1 MRVEIQDKEA
11 LLAISPLALSA
22 YARSLG
28 WEECGV
34 YRKYGDI
41 YVAKNRPEI
50 MIPNIQEL
58 DDYATVVATLIRIF
72 AEVAG
77 ADEISLYHD
86 LITYDRDVIRV
97 RVSNEDSGSVSMRE
111 GIDLVQGARELLLAA
126 ACSLDE
132 PMPYYSA
139 AAKIRA
145 NKHLKGFHLGQTEHG
160 SFVIRVLTPVV
171 KPSSIQQQLV
181 PNMNGDETDYDNE
194 HLMNIERKVTRR
206 LMSALSSTRNMTETE
221 QIRSDKGSLN
231 SAIESGI
238 NADLC
243 RAIVKLIGPFL
254 AIDISSNWARN
265 YIPEKPRDIVEFRK
279 PHVQFLSK
287 YAEYFDAQELENQR
301 ERICLKGV
309 VERLHRKEN
318 EVDGMIDLRAYVDP
332 QERQVSA
339 ELSPPDYERAIQAHK
354 GRSYIALEGE
364 LDKSSKSKWKLIN
377 AKVVEEF

>member
-58 DDYATVVATLIRIF
+58 DDYATVVAMLIRIF

-77 ADEISLYHD
+77 TDEISLYHD

-97 RVSNEDSGSVSMRE
+97 RVSNKDSISVSMRE

-132 PMPYYSA
+132 PMPYYSK
-139 AAKIRA
+139 AAKLKA
-145 NKHLKGFHLGQTEHG
+145 NKYLKGFHLGQTEHG

-171 KPSSIQQQLV
+171 KPSIIQQQLV
-181 PNMNGDETDYDNE
+181 PNMNGDETDYDDE
-194 HLMNIERKVTRR
+194 HLMNIERRVTRR
-206 LMSALSSTRNMTETE
+206 LMSALSSTKNVTESK
-221 QIRSDKGSLN
+221 QIKADRDSFC
-231 SAIESGI
+231 SAIEAGM

-243 RAIVKLIGPFL
+243 RAIVKLVGSFL
-254 AIDISSNWARN
+254 AVDISSNWARN
-265 YIPEKPRDIVEFRK
+265 YIPDKPREVVEFRK
-279 PHVQFLSK
+279 LHVPFLSE
-287 YAEYFDAQELENQR
+287 YAEYFDAQKLEDSQ

-318 EVDGMIDLRAYVDP
+318 EVNGMIDMRAYIDR

-354 GRSYIALEGE
+354 RRSYITLEGE
-364 LDKSSKSKWKLIN
+364 FDKSSKSKWKLLN